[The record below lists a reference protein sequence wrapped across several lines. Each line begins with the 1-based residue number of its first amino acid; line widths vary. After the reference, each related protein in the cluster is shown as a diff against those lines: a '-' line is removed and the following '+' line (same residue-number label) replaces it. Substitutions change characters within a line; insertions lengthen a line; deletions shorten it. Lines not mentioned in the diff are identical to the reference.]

1 MGLRTITIIIPVFNE
16 EKTII
21 DVIKKVQKADT
32 RRLKKEIIVI
42 DDGSTDKT
50 FSKIKSFPG
59 IVRIR
64 HKKNAGKGA
73 AVRSGF
79 LQATGDIILIQDADL
94 EYTPTEYPKLLT
106 PFFESSADV
115 VYGSRFVGS
124 ESHRVIY
131 FTHHVAN
138 KFLTLYSDLLTNLN
152 LTDMECGYKLFSK
165 KTIDTIKKK
174 LISDRFGIE
183 PELTARIAKIK
194 GIRIFEVG
202 ITYQGRTYEE
212 GKKIG
217 FIDGVKAILEITW
230 FNLFSK

>member
-1 MGLRTITIIIPVFNE
+1 MALRTISIIIPVYNE
-16 EKTII
+16 EHTIL

-32 RRLKKEIIVI
+32 KKLKKEIIVI
-42 DDGSTDKT
+42 DDGSSDKT
-50 FSKIKSFPG
+50 FSKIKSLPG
-59 IVRIR
+59 IIRIR
-64 HKKNAGKGA
+64 HRKNTGKGA

-94 EYTPTEYPKLLT
+94 EYTPSEYPRLLT
-106 PFFESSADV
+106 PFFESNADV

-138 KFLTLYSDLLTNLN
+138 KLLTLYSDLLTNLN

-165 KTIDTIKKK
+165 KIVNSVKKK
-174 LISDRFGIE
+174 LVSDRFGIE
-183 PELTARIAKIK
+183 PELTARIAKIR
-194 GIRIFEVG
+194 GVRIFEVG
-202 ITYQGRTYEE
+202 ITYHGRTYEE

-217 FIDGVKAILEITW
+217 FLDGVKAIIEITW
-230 FNLFSK
+230 FNLFTQ

>member
-1 MGLRTITIIIPVFNE
+1 MALRSISIIIPVYNE
-16 EKTII
+16 QDTII
-21 DVIKKVQKADT
+21 DVIKKVQKANT
-32 RRLKKEIIVI
+32 LRLKKEIIVV
-42 DDGSTDKT
+42 DDGSTDLTYKRIQ
-50 FSKIKSFPG
+50 KIPT
-59 IVRIR
+59 IVKIR
-64 HKKNAGKGA
+64 HAKNAGKGA
-73 AVRSGF
+73 AVRSA
-79 LQATGDIILIQDADL
+79 LLRAKGDVILIQDGDL
-94 EYTPTEYPKLLT
+94 EYSPSEYPKLLK
-106 PFFESSADV
+106 PFFESAADV

-165 KTIDTIKKK
+165 SVVNQIKKK
-174 LISDRFGIE
+174 LVSNRFGIE
-183 PELTARIAKIK
+183 PELTARISKIK

-217 FIDGVKAILEITW
+217 FIDGVKALIEITR
-230 FNLFSK
+230 FNLFTE